1 MNGLLTVLSA
11 QFLPF
16 V

>member
-1 MNGLLTVLSA
+1 MNGLLTVVSA